1 MFQDRYKKAMLR
13 IALQLGKQNNPLS
26 LEFWDLSRKEIR
38 EKERD
43 SLTIGMIQG
52 AELYARFPKDENAM
66 ESCKNV
72 ITYLK
77 ARCV

>member
-26 LEFWDLSRKEIR
+26 LEFWDLSRKEIK
-38 EKERD
+38 EKD
-43 SLTIGMIQG
+43 LLTIEMIKG
-52 AELYARFPKDENAM
+52 AELYAKYPNNEDAM

-72 ITYLK
+72 VAYLK
-77 ARCV
+77 ASCA